1 MEWRRSICWGVAATL
16 LLSGM
21 AQGLELYRCRDDS
34 GTVSFQ
40 QMPCAGSGQRM
51 SVGEAQ
57 AVWSSLRP
65 GERNLVESY
74 RRRDRERLARQRAA
88 EREALRTQGQHL
100 ESSGCFNKRHAL
112 EKVEAH
118 LRHGYRAGQGERL
131 RRRRDYLEEYL
142 RRYCR

>member
-1 MEWRRSICWGVAATL
+1 MEWSRPVGWVVGVMTL
-16 LLSGM
+16 LPVVV
-21 AQGLELYRCRDDS
+21 QGVELYRCQDDA

-40 QMPCAGSGQRM
+40 QSPCDGPGARV

-57 AVWSSLRP
+57 AVWAPLRP
-65 GERNLVESY
+65 GERTLVESY

-88 EREALRTQGQHL
+88 EREALRAQGQRL

-112 EKVEAH
+112 EKVEAR
-118 LRHGYRAGQGERL
+118 LRHGYPAGQGERL